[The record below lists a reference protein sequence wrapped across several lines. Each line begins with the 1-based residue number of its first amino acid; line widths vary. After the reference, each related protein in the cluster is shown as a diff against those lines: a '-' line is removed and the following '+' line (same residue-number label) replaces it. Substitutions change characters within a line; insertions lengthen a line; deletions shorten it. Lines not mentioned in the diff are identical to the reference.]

1 MQFSFQVHG
10 ETLVSVTS
18 GLQSATNFAYFHVA
32 VLLDLRAITQCLK
45 LCFLLLE
52 FLDFFH
58 DGLRLLNV
66 TLFTELFCILV
77 EELDLCL
84 QLVNL
89 LIDILLLASVHLR
102 LVMNVCSRVISAL
115 RSVLCSGQTALDLG
129 VHLSDHLCQLK
140 DELVLILALVAFAV
154 RICHELLLEE
164 IIVAFLARSNV
175 CLRVREQVVRAEG
188 QQVEF
193 ANLRHNKNEINNVS

>member
-1 MQFSFQVHG
+1 
-10 ETLVSVTS
+10 
-18 GLQSATNFAYFHVA
+18 
-32 VLLDLRAITQCLK
+32 
-45 LCFLLLE
+45 
-52 FLDFFH
+52 
-58 DGLRLLNV
+58 
-66 TLFTELFCILV
+66 
-77 EELDLCL
+77 
-84 QLVNL
+84 
-89 LIDILLLASVHLR
+89 
-102 LVMNVCSRVISAL
+102 MNVCSRVISAL

-193 ANLRHNKNEINNVS
+193 ANLRHNKSEINNVFLKRKLGYLTSLSSKWSLRARRTKRGLFLSLPISWSSSCLMWSILRVFKPTYPTISTYY